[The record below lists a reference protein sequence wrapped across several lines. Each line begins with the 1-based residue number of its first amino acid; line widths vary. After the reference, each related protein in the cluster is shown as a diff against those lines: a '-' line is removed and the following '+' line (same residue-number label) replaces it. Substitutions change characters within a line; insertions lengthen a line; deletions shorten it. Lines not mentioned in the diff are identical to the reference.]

1 MPKKYNKDQLQT
13 IRTSLVDSDIMGLGQ
28 KESIAYVKSRLGGNV
43 DFTEWSYL
51 KYRREALNTETNLE
65 WITYYAREGFV
76 NFYRK
81 RIAEMEMI
89 QKSLLKKWLVEDS
102 KPYERQN
109 NNLII
114 KLTQEIRANNQRL
127 ESLGMVTP
135 IIATIKTIID
145 KEKVDNASKFIYPI
159 QYQTSGETTDT
170 GETET
175 FELNSEP
182 SDSADGNRQF

>member
-1 MPKKYNKDQLQT
+1 
-13 IRTSLVDSDIMGLGQ
+13 MGLARQ
-28 KESIAYVKSRLGGNV
+28 EAVAYVRSRLGPENNG
-43 DFTEWSYL
+43 FSEWAYQ
-51 KYRREALNTETNLE
+51 KYRHQALNTETNLE

-102 KPYERQN
+102 KPYPQQN
-109 NNLII
+109 HNLII

-159 QYQTSGETTDT
+159 QYQTSGEVTDT
-170 GETET
+170 GETEAI
-175 FELNSEP
+175 ELTESE
-182 SDSADGNRQF
+182 STDGNRQF